1 MAIDTPATQSELT
14 VPINAPALPSPVIPA
29 ERPLPDRQTASVR
42 PPRELFYDSIADEFD
57 AVMNMYDLERRLH
70 VIFDVFFK
78 DVDLRGRQLLDA
90 GCGTGWF
97 SRAACRRGADV
108 TALDIGP
115 RLLSQVSDKCNAKT
129 VVGDV
134 LDLQFPD
141 GSFDVVIS
149 SECIEHTH
157 DPGRAV
163 HELIRVCRPGGMVA
177 ITSNNRTWYWLC
189 ALANRFDWRPYK
201 GIENWPGWAEFH
213 SWFDR
218 EPVRIVDRRGFHLFP
233 FQIRALHPLLRHL
246 DRYGQTLGRLCVNQ
260 GIMAVKN

>member
-1 MAIDTPATQSELT
+1 LPVDILATESEVTL
-14 VPINAPALPSPVIPA
+14 PLNAPALPPPVIPA
-29 ERPLPDRQTASVR
+29 ERPIPPFPERTEEA
-42 PPRELFYDSIADEFD
+42 PRELFYDRIAADFD

-78 DVDLRGRQLLDA
+78 DVDLRGRKLLDA

-97 SRAACRRGADV
+97 SRAACQRGADV

-115 RLLSQVSDKCNAKT
+115 RLLVQVSAKCNAKT

-134 LDLQFPD
+134 LDLDFPD

-163 HELIRVCRPGGMVA
+163 HELIRVCRPGGLVA

-201 GIENWPGWAEFH
+201 GIENWPGWSEFH
-213 SWFDR
+213 GWFER
-218 EPVRIVDRRGFHLFP
+218 EPVRIIDRRGIHLFP
-233 FQIRALHPLLRHL
+233 FQIRALQPLLRRL
-246 DRYGQTLGRLCVNQ
+246 DRHGQALGRWCVNQ
-260 GIMAVKN
+260 GIMAIKN